1 MIVFVAIMKAA
12 YNLIPQSY
20 EHILYTIGE
29 PTVQPMRYTDIPRA
43 VRAMTA
49 ASTHDPMHLYLDDAP
64 DAGMSH
70 LRQILRRVKMGTRL
84 AIEIYSGR
92 SFTVERGAA
101 TVQMRPP
108 GSDGRTRKILLAMWA
123 RLPMRKSVE
132 QNRRGE
138 ELNKKVE
145 DAIEEAF
152 GNRIEH
158 MYAVESLATDPKMQ
172 GRGYGTAL
180 VATVTDKADAQW
192 LDTWLI
198 SSNVANTG
206 FYEHCGF
213 QTVSTFTLG
222 DGNPTWTKPPV
233 VVTIM
238 IREFRPQTRREKV

>member
-1 MIVFVAIMKAA
+1 
-12 YNLIPQSY
+12 
-20 EHILYTIGE
+20 
-29 PTVQPMRYTDIPRA
+29 
-43 VRAMTA
+43 MTA
-49 ASTHDPMHLYLDDAP
+49 AITDDPMHLYLDDAP
-64 DAGMSH
+64 DAGRSR
-70 LRQILRRVKMGTRL
+70 LRQVLRSVKMGTRM

-92 SFTVERGAA
+92 SFTVDGGAA
-101 TVQMRPP
+101 NVQMRPP
-108 GSDGRTRKILLAMWA
+108 GSEGRTRKILLAIWA
-123 RLPMRKSVE
+123 KLPMRKSVE

-138 ELNKKVE
+138 ELNKKME
-145 DAIEEAF
+145 DAIKEAF

-192 LDTWLI
+192 LDTWLV

-222 DGNPTWTKPPV
+222 DGNPTWTRSPV
-233 VVTIM
+233 VVTVM
-238 IREFRPQTRREKV
+238 IREFRPQTRKEKV